1 MLTEK
6 RRRGPPKSGKPPLSA
21 KERVKRHREKIKQAG
36 GTEVRTCFDADELK
50 VLMEVRE
57 RWGLPQD
64 SNHADVIRAMA
75 VVLAGH
81 TLVTKGKR
89 IKAEI
94 SISFPHPE
102 NLQPKSAET
111 QPLQDNQDE

>member
-21 KERVKRHREKIKQAG
+21 KERVKRHRDKIKQAG
-36 GTEVRTCFDADELK
+36 ATEVRTCFDADELK

-64 SNHADVIRAMA
+64 SNYADVIRAMA

-81 TLVTKGKR
+81 TLVSTGKR

-94 SISFPHPE
+94 SISFPRPE
-102 NLQPKSAET
+102 KSKPKSAEPS
-111 QPLQDNQDE
+111 QHQENQDE